1 MTEQETADQDRP
13 MVEEIEFQGRTLK
26 IRAPKPE
33 QILIWQRIMRHLE
46 SANLSD
52 WSGEQ
57 VLAALERGRMIIDS
71 LLYDPD
77 DISWLD
83 DEMLAGRVGLKEASE
98 IIIEAMKRMTGQGN
112 RAQRRGA
119 AKKAPARRK
128 APEEAAAPA
137 KKTSGKRRS

>member
-1 MTEQETADQDRP
+1 MTEQEAVDRDQP
-13 MVEEIEFQGRTLK
+13 MVGEIKFQGRTLK

-33 QILIWQRIMRHLE
+33 QVLIWQRTMKRLE

-57 VLAALERGRMIIDS
+57 VLAALERSRMIIDS
-71 LLYDPD
+71 LLDDPA

-83 DEMLAGRVGLKEASE
+83 DEMLAGRVSLREASE
-98 IIIEAMKRMTGQGN
+98 IIIEAVKWMTGD
-112 RAQRRGA
+112 RAQRRA

-137 KKTSGKRRS
+137 KKTSGGK

>member
-1 MTEQETADQDRP
+1 MTEQEDHDQP
-13 MVEEIEFQGRTLK
+13 MVEEIKFQGRTLK

-33 QILIWQRIMRHLE
+33 QVLIWQRTMKRLE

-57 VLAALERGRMIIDS
+57 VLAALERARMIIDS
-71 LLYDPD
+71 LLDDPA

-83 DEMLAGRVGLKEASE
+83 DEMLAGRVSLREASE
-98 IIIEAMKRMTGQGN
+98 IIIEAMKRMTGN
-112 RAQRRGA
+112 RAQRRAA

-137 KKTSGKRRS
+137 KKVNGE

>member
-1 MTEQETADQDRP
+1 MTEQEIVDQDQP

-33 QILIWQRIMRHLE
+33 QVLIWQRTMKHLE
-46 SANLSD
+46 AANLSD
-52 WSGEQ
+52 WTGEQ
-57 VLAALERGRMIIDS
+57 VLAALERARMIIDS
-71 LLYDPD
+71 LLYDPA

-83 DEMLAGRVGLKEASE
+83 DEMLAGRVDLKEASG

-112 RAQRRGA
+112 RAQRRAA

-128 APEEAAAPA
+128 APEKAAAPA
-137 KKTSGKRRS
+137 KKTKE

>member
-1 MTEQETADQDRP
+1 MTEQEDQGQP
-13 MVEEIEFQGRTLK
+13 MVEEIEIQGRTLR

-33 QILIWQRIMRHLE
+33 QVLIWQRTMRHLE

-57 VLAALERGRMIIDS
+57 VLAALERARMIIDS
-71 LLYDPD
+71 LLDDPA

-83 DEMLAGRVGLKEASE
+83 DEMLAGRVSLREASE
-98 IIIEAMKRMTGQGN
+98 IIIEAMKRMTGN
-112 RAQRRGA
+112 RTQRRAA

-137 KKTSGKRRS
+137 KKANGE

>member
-1 MTEQETADQDRP
+1 MTEQEAVDQDQP
-13 MVEEIEFQGRTLK
+13 MVGEIAFQGRTLR

-33 QILIWQRIMRHLE
+33 QVLIWQRIMKHLE
-46 SANLSD
+46 AANLSD
-52 WSGEQ
+52 WTGEQ
-57 VLAALERGRMIIDS
+57 VLAALERARMIIDS
-71 LLYDPD
+71 LLYDPA

-112 RAQRRGA
+112 RDQRRAA

-128 APEEAAAPA
+128 APEKAAAPA
-137 KKTSGKRRS
+137 KRANGE

>member
-1 MTEQETADQDRP
+1 MTEQEVANQDQP

-33 QILIWQRIMRHLE
+33 QVLIWQRTVKHLE

-57 VLAALERGRMIIDS
+57 VLAALQRGRMIIDS

-83 DEMLAGRVGLKEASE
+83 DEMLAGRVGLREASE
-98 IIIEAMKRMTGQGN
+98 IVIEAMKRMTGN
-112 RAQRRGA
+112 RTQRRAA

-128 APEEAAAPA
+128 APEKAAPA
-137 KKTSGKRRS
+137 KKANGK

>member
-1 MTEQETADQDRP
+1 MTEQEVADQDRP
-13 MVEEIEFQGRTLK
+13 RVEEIEFQGRTLK

-33 QILIWQRIMRHLE
+33 QVLIWQRTVKHLE

-52 WSGEQ
+52 WNGEQ
-57 VLAALERGRMIIDS
+57 VLAALERARMIIDS
-71 LLYDPD
+71 LLYDPA

-83 DEMLAGRVGLKEASE
+83 DEMLAGRVGLKEASG
-98 IIIEAMKRMTGQGN
+98 IIIEAMKRMTGQDN

-119 AKKAPARRK
+119 PKKAPARRK

-137 KKTSGKRRS
+137 KKTSGRK

>member
-1 MTEQETADQDRP
+1 MTEQETTDQDRP

-71 LLYDPD
+71 LLYDPA

-83 DEMLAGRVGLKEASE
+83 DEMLAGRVGLREASE
-98 IIIEAMKRMTGQGN
+98 IVIEAMKRMTGN
-112 RAQRRGA
+112 RTQRRAA

-137 KKTSGKRRS
+137 KKTNGKRRS